1 MCTSLFSS
9 RLELRSTKSLVLSAG
24 VDRRALTTGLST
36 TLLLGRA
43 FAHTKIP
50 SPTDD
55 LPPEV
60 VGIAIPRTLLS
71 KKVVAFCRTAC
82 PDYLFHHSL
91 RTFVFGAL
99 HLKRRN
105 MRFNAEDAFIAAM
118 MHDLGLLKAFESQMS
133 SFEIDG
139 ADRAE
144 QLMLEAGAPRAAA
157 DVVWHAIEM
166 HDGKW
171 ALTARQGPEAMLVA
185 IGASSDV
192 DGVDAG
198 VANAVQLAEVVTVF
212 PRLQFKRRFTK
223 LLIDH
228 CKRKPTS
235 QRGTWLEG
243 LCREQVPSAWAETVE
258 KEIAGAPFR
267 E

>member
-1 MCTSLFSS
+1 MCPSPLSS
-9 RLELRSTKSLVLSAG
+9 RLESHSAKLPVLSAG
-24 VDRRALTTGLST
+24 VNRRALTTGLST
-36 TLLLGRA
+36 TLLLGKA
-43 FAHTKIP
+43 FAQPKIP
-50 SPTDD
+50 LPTDD

-60 VGIAIPRTLLS
+60 VGIAIPSTPLA
-71 KKVVAFCRTAC
+71 KKVAAFSRTAC

-105 MRFNAEDAFIAAM
+105 MRFNAEEAFIAAM

-198 VANAVQLAEVVTVF
+198 VANAVQVAEILTVF
-212 PRLQFKRRFTK
+212 PRLQFKRRFTT

-243 LCREQVPSAWAETVE
+243 LCREQVPTAWVDSVE
-258 KEIAGAPFR
+258 KEIADAPFR